1 MEETRQTP
9 EIVKKWSEETT
20 RHAPEQPEKP
30 SEDSETPP
38 VLVAISWGF
47 IVIGLLALAIMI
59 YDAEVFHVCFK
70 WRKWLFIILLLSGL
84 SSLRIIWDGED
95 LLQTNKHGKKI
106 IKPSIIRGAFKLTIG
121 IAGFVYC
128 IIIESHPGI
137 KMIYSDRYEYVYH
150 TTDLPENYW
159 IVQYENG
166 RLYKGMSKEYTYGSG
181 KNKNTERK
189 EEGFGINQW
198 PDGDYYIGLW
208 KEGIRTFGLYVWK
221 GDNTS
226 AYFGTHQWN
235 EATEE
240 YEMTGR
246 GVYFYNNGYTLDGT
260 FKDGKEDG
268 WGYAHFTDG
277 GQVYIRFKQGKEVE
291 RREPAIWQHHY
302 IGWFYKNDT
311 TGYGRYYYPQ
321 GGFYQGWFKNGKFNG
336 PGRLA
341 DIRNHTI
348 AERDWK
354 MADPRGDAEQLLR
367 AANAQAQEAI
377 QAYRNSQ
384 ARLAANARQRSGY
397 KPQPDTPVPSTAS
410 KSSTKTRKKH
420 PAEEALPLEAFLT
433 QPDPS
438 ARRIIS
444 YKGKLVAQKPE
455 GKAQATFDN
464 GDVYNGEWHKGLRE
478 GYGEIKYANGDEYK
492 GEWKADKRTGKGYYF
507 KGPYDY
513 VKGDFVDGKPHGL
526 AIRYVN
532 GVRVYN
538 GRWVEGVPQKT
549 GIRANARGKSE

>member
-20 RHAPEQPEKP
+20 RHAPEQPDKP
-30 SEDSETPP
+30 SEDTETPP
-38 VLVAISWGF
+38 VLVAISWGI

-59 YDAEVFHVCFK
+59 YDFEVLHICFA
-70 WRKWLFIILLLSGL
+70 WRKWLYIILLFGSVGMLQEKIKTRTVPSF
-84 SSLRIIWDGED
+84 IH
-95 LLQTNKHGKKI
+95 LLLI
-106 IKPSIIRGAFKLTIG
+106 AISIIALIYFFYRN
-121 IAGFVYC
+121 
-128 IIIESHPGI
+128 SSPGI
-137 KMIYSDRYEYVYH
+137 KTIYHDRYECIQP
-150 TTDLPENYW
+150 TADSPENYW

-198 PDGDYYIGLW
+198 PDGDYYIGMW

-246 GVYFYNNGYTLDGT
+246 GVYFYNNGYTFDGT

>member
-20 RHAPEQPEKP
+20 RHTPEQPDKP
-30 SEDSETPP
+30 SEDTETPP
-38 VLVAISWGF
+38 VLVAISWGI

-59 YDAEVFHVCFK
+59 YDFEVLHICFA
-70 WRKWLFIILLLSGL
+70 WRKILFLILILIGL
-84 SSLRIIWDGED
+84 ATLRNSATLKSVRRSLI
-95 LLQTNKHGKKI
+95 TT
-106 IKPSIIRGAFKLTIG
+106 TIG
-121 IAGFVYC
+121 VVGLVYYN
-128 IIIESHPGI
+128 ISDSRPGI
-137 KMIYSDRYEYVYH
+137 KIIYAHRYEYVQP
-150 TTDLPENYW
+150 TADSPENYW

-198 PDGDYYIGLW
+198 PDGDYYIGMW

-246 GVYFYNNGYTLDGT
+246 GVYFYNNGYTFDGT

-277 GQVYIRFKQGKEVE
+277 GQVYIRFKQGKEME
-291 RREPAIWQHHY
+291 RRESAIWQHHY

-341 DIRNHTI
+341 DAENRTVARRNWNM
-348 AERDWK
+348 AE
-354 MADPRGDAEQLLR
+354 PRGEAEQLLR
-367 AANAQAQEAI
+367 AAATAEAAQKADARKMPGPAP
-377 QAYRNSQ
+377 AYS
-384 ARLAANARQRSGY
+384 
-397 KPQPDTPVPSTAS
+397 PI
-410 KSSTKTRKKH
+410 
-420 PAEEALPLEAFLT
+420 PAEDIRPGEAFLT

-438 ARRIIS
+438 ARRIIR
-444 YKGKLVAQKPE
+444 YKGKLVNQKPE
-455 GKAQATFDN
+455 GKAEATFEN
-464 GDVYNGEWHKGLRE
+464 GDVYTGHWRGGLRE
-478 GYGEIKYANGDEYK
+478 GYGEIRYANGDEYK

>member
-20 RHAPEQPEKP
+20 RHAPEQPDKP
-30 SEDSETPP
+30 SEDTETPP
-38 VLVAISWGF
+38 VLVAISWGI

-59 YDAEVFHVCFK
+59 YDFEVLHICFA
-70 WRKWLFIILLLSGL
+70 WRKWLYIILLFGSVGMLQEKIKTRTVPSF
-84 SSLRIIWDGED
+84 IH
-95 LLQTNKHGKKI
+95 LLLI
-106 IKPSIIRGAFKLTIG
+106 AISIIALIYFFYRN
-121 IAGFVYC
+121 
-128 IIIESHPGI
+128 SSPGI
-137 KMIYSDRYEYVYH
+137 KTIYHDRYECIQP
-150 TTDLPENYW
+150 TADSPENYW

-166 RLYKGMSKEYTYGSG
+166 RLYKGMSKEYTYGRG

-198 PDGDYYIGLW
+198 PNGDYYIGLW

-246 GVYFYNNGYTLDGT
+246 GIYFYDNGYTFDGM
-260 FKDGKEDG
+260 FKDGKEEG
-268 WGYAHFTDG
+268 WGYAHYPDG
-277 GQVYIRFKQGKEVE
+277 GKVYARFEQGKRMESQKPV
-291 RREPAIWQHHY
+291 WKNHY
-302 IGWFYKNDT
+302 IGWFYKNDA

-367 AANAQAQEAI
+367 VANAQAQEAI

-384 ARLAANARQRSGY
+384 ARLAANARQRPDY
-397 KPQPDTPVPSTAS
+397 KAQPDTPVPSIAS
-410 KSSTKTRKKH
+410 KSSTKTREKH
-420 PAEEALPLEAFLT
+420 STEEALPLEAFLT